1 MGRLLKQVFSNI
13 IIKLNINPRI
23 KFVTFY
29 FIEAKTAVR
38 VNFLIICFCIV
49 KISENIFKRRF
60 LLWYNSLVFL
70 FCMEFILCKIP
81 NIFSKKTHGI
91 LLWRGK
97 QWFLQKNVLF
107 TKKNCSCPQTL
118 FLYIDKFKR
127 LILAKAV
134 LANLE
139 TPRKDFLKNGLRH
152 PL

>member
-1 MGRLLKQVFSNI
+1 M
-13 IIKLNINPRI
+13 
-23 KFVTFY
+23 TFY
-29 FIEAKTAVR
+29 FIIEATTAVR

-60 LLWYNSLVFL
+60 LLLYNSLVFL

-97 QWFLQKNVLF
+97 AMILVKKMFYLQKKIVHA
-107 TKKNCSCPQTL
+107 PQTL

-134 LANLE
+134 LANL
-139 TPRKDFLKNGLRH
+139 
-152 PL
+152 